1 MKKRPAPDEY
11 QDHFVTSILPTNTH
25 GYERHRQL
33 QMLDSWLEKGKNHSM
48 ASSPGQMNTIE
59 ERYSDGKKM
68 KNLIE
73 NSNMSLII

>member
-1 MKKRPAPDEY
+1 
-11 QDHFVTSILPTNTH
+11 
-25 GYERHRQL
+25 
-33 QMLDSWLEKGKNHSM
+33 MLDSWLEKGKNHSM
-48 ASSPGQMNTIE
+48 TSSPGQMNTID